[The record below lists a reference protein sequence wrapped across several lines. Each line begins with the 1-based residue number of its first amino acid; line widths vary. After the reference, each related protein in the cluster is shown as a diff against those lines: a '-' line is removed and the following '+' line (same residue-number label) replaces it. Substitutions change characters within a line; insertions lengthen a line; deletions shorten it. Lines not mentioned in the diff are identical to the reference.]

1 MKKQFFKTLA
11 KVNKAILPSF
21 TKKNVDLAKASKL
34 QLALF
39 AYKLWVT
46 KNALDWAVVR
56 FSNFI
61 IFYPCSFLS
70 LKKTC
75 RMQERD
81 DDKISSSSF
90 RIRGKNLKFYWI
102 SKKSTSKCQQV

>member
-46 KNALDWAVVR
+46 KNALD
-56 FSNFI
+56 
-61 IFYPCSFLS
+61 
-70 LKKTC
+70 
-75 RMQERD
+75 
-81 DDKISSSSF
+81 
-90 RIRGKNLKFYWI
+90 
-102 SKKSTSKCQQV
+102 